1 MKQKSFKLT
10 VSVRKKGFT
19 VEDAKKVVDFGQR
32 LSDAMKIDRRDFQ
45 KKSKASAERASK
57 LVLNA

>member
-10 VSVRKKGFT
+10 VSVRRKGFI
-19 VEDAKKVVDFGQR
+19 VEDAQKVVDFGQR
-32 LSDAMKIDRRDFQ
+32 LSKEMKVARRDFQ

>member
-10 VSVRKKGFT
+10 VQRSGFT
-19 VEDAKKVVDFGQR
+19 VEDSQKVVAFGQR
-32 LSDAMKIDRRDFQ
+32 LNKSMKVARRDFQ